1 MVVDSWKDIPED
13 VLEKV
18 KISLETINSRT
29 ETDLDKK
36 SSALMYLFDK
46 HGAYLGGKH
55 AGNRA
60 ARTCGTCV
68 SNVKVGW
75 DNLIKKWQTSKL

>member
-1 MVVDSWKDIPED
+1 MVVDSWRDIPKD

-18 KISLETINSRT
+18 KDSLDIIDSRT
-29 ETDLDKK
+29 EVDLDKK
-36 SSALMYLFDK
+36 ASALQYLFDK
-46 HGAYLGGKH
+46 HGAYLGGKY
-55 AGNRA
+55 AGNSA

-75 DNLIKKWQTSKL
+75 SNLIRKWQINKL